1 MESILTE
8 YKSPRK
14 RFCRQ
19 HLATLATHTI
29 LRPAIIEFPDGA
41 IL

>member
-1 MESILTE
+1 MESTLKE

-19 HLATLATHTI
+19 HL
-29 LRPAIIEFPDGA
+29 
-41 IL
+41 